1 MPNISLMTGCRFYLL
16 FILHFLVCVLFV
28 KLMHLDI
35 VFTYIK
41 QIPSDYFTRGCAS
54 INATQN
60 DILDLIN
67 NRKYCAN
74 KL

>member
-1 MPNISLMTGCRFYLL
+1 
-16 FILHFLVCVLFV
+16 
-28 KLMHLDI
+28 MHLDI

-60 DILDLIN
+60 YILDMIN